1 MKTKMDKKVNHYVKK
16 MNNEL
21 KHDVF
26 KDRFEVRQVRKTRG
40 EDGLQYYIYELR
52 DNLQPERNKV
62 MHGWL
67 SGYAIC
73 RFGGELWMEL
83 NEFIITSNFW
93 DLFWKEKGII
103 KE

>member
-1 MKTKMDKKVNHYVKK
+1 MPMKTKMDKKVNHYVKR

-52 DNLQPERNKV
+52 DNLQPERNKII
-62 MHGWL
+62 GW
-67 SGYAIC
+67 YTWTEIV
-73 RFGGELWMEL
+73 
-83 NEFIITSNFW
+83 
-93 DLFWKEKGII
+93 LFNNI
-103 KE
+103 